1 MKKAGRHMTGI
12 VALTILFCVY
22 AVSELI
28 AQKTKAVFST
38 VLGIALILLAGF
50 WSGVLPRTLIED
62 AQISGFGNL
71 IVGVLV
77 VSLGTTIDFPE
88 LKRQWKVVVISLCCV
103 ICAVGA
109 IILAGSPLMGSEL
122 AVSGAP
128 IFAGG
133 SAATLI
139 MTTALKEK
147 GLEYAGTFCIALYVT
162 QKFIGVPIASLL
174 LRRTARQFR
183 DIPELVEEYSRQ
195 ELPREG
201 GKSAGPLA
209 LPPQFAKPSVY
220 LAKLGIVAVIA
231 YYAAKLTGGK
241 VHYFVMCLL
250 MGALFFSLGFLEKGI
265 LAKTNSSGLI
275 TFFATILIFS
285 NLATTTPQQVLSVL
299 PALALTALLGVGGTA
314 AAGFVLGKLLNV
326 PFGLA
331 VSLGISCTFGF
342 PTTML
347 IPQEVSE
354 ALGRNEKEKAAILN
368 YLLPKMLTAGFV
380 TVTIASVL
388 IAGFVVNML

>member
-195 ELPREG
+195 ESPREG

-209 LPPQFAKPSVY
+209 LPAQFAKPSVY

-265 LAKTNSSGLI
+265 LTKTNSSGLI

>member
-1 MKKAGRHMTGI
+1 MTGI
-12 VALTILFCVY
+12 AALTILLCVY
-22 AVSELI
+22 AAGELI

-50 WSGVLPRTLIED
+50 WSGALPRTLIED
-62 AQISGFGNL
+62 AQVSGFGNL
-71 IVGVLV
+71 IAGILI

-88 LKRQWKVVVISLCCV
+88 IKRQWKVVVISLCCV
-103 ICAVGA
+103 LGSVAA
-109 IILAGSPLMGSEL
+109 IILLGGPIMGMDM
-122 AVSGAP
+122 AVAGAP

-139 MTTALKEK
+139 MTTTLKEK
-147 GLEYAGTFCIALYVT
+147 GLELAGTFCIVLYVT

-174 LRRTARQFR
+174 LRRTALRFR
-183 DIPELVEEYSRQ
+183 EEPELVAQYSEQVQETSVQRKRGLL
-195 ELPREG
+195 ELP
-201 GKSAGPLA
+201 A
-209 LPPQFAKPSVY
+209 LFSRPSVY
-220 LAKLGIVAVIA
+220 LAKLGMVAVAA
-231 YYAAKLTGGK
+231 YYTAKLTNGA
-241 VHYFVMCLL
+241 VHYFVLCLV
-250 MGALFFSLGFLEKGI
+250 MGALFFALGFLEKGI
-265 LAKTNSSGLI
+265 LAKTQSGGLI
-275 TFFATILIFS
+275 TFFVTILIFS
-285 NLATTTPQQVLSVL
+285 NLATTTPQQVVSVL
-299 PALALTALLGVGGTA
+299 VSLLAAAVLGVAGTVA
-314 AAGFVLGKLLNV
+314 VGFVTGKLLKV

-354 ALGRNEKEKAAILN
+354 AIGRDDREKAAILN

>member
-1 MKKAGRHMTGI
+1 MTGI
-12 VALTILFCVY
+12 AALTILLCVY
-22 AVSELI
+22 AAGELI

-50 WSGVLPRTLIED
+50 WSGALPRTLIED
-62 AQISGFGNL
+62 AQVSGFGNL
-71 IVGVLV
+71 IAGILI

-88 LKRQWKVVVISLCCV
+88 IKRQWKVVVISLCCV
-103 ICAVGA
+103 LGSVAA
-109 IILAGSPLMGSEL
+109 IILLGGPIMGMDM
-122 AVSGAP
+122 AVAGAP

-139 MTTALKEK
+139 MTTTLKEK
-147 GLEYAGTFCIALYVT
+147 GLELAGTFCIVLYVT

-174 LRRTARQFR
+174 LRRTALRFR
-183 DIPELVEEYSRQ
+183 EEPELVAQYSEQVQETSVQRKRGLL
-195 ELPREG
+195 ELP
-201 GKSAGPLA
+201 A
-209 LPPQFAKPSVY
+209 LFSRPSVY
-220 LAKLGIVAVIA
+220 LAKLGMVAVAA
-231 YYAAKLTGGK
+231 YYTAKLTNGA
-241 VHYFVMCLL
+241 VHYFVLCLV
-250 MGALFFSLGFLEKGI
+250 MGALFFALGFLEKGI
-265 LAKTNSSGLI
+265 LAKTQSGGLI
-275 TFFATILIFS
+275 TFFVTILIFS
-285 NLATTTPQQVLSVL
+285 NLATTTPQQVVSVL
-299 PALALTALLGVGGTA
+299 VPLLAAAVLGVAGTVA
-314 AAGFVLGKLLNV
+314 VGFVAGKFLKV

-354 ALGRNEKEKAAILN
+354 AIGRNDREKAAILN

>member
-1 MKKAGRHMTGI
+1 MTGI

-195 ELPREG
+195 ESPREG

-209 LPPQFAKPSVY
+209 LPAQFAKPSVY

>member
-1 MKKAGRHMTGI
+1 MTGI
-12 VALTILFCVY
+12 AALTILLCVY
-22 AVSELI
+22 AAGELI

-50 WSGVLPRTLIED
+50 WSGALPRTLIED
-62 AQISGFGNL
+62 AQVSGFGNL
-71 IVGVLV
+71 IAGILI

-88 LKRQWKVVVISLCCV
+88 IKRQWKVVVISLCCV
-103 ICAVGA
+103 LGSVAA
-109 IILAGSPLMGSEL
+109 IILLGGPIMGMDM
-122 AVSGAP
+122 AVAGAP

-139 MTTALKEK
+139 MTTTLKEK
-147 GLEYAGTFCIALYVT
+147 GLELAGTFCIVLYVT

-174 LRRTARQFR
+174 LRRTALRFR
-183 DIPELVEEYSRQ
+183 EEPELVAQYSEQVQETSVQRKRGLL
-195 ELPREG
+195 ELP
-201 GKSAGPLA
+201 A
-209 LPPQFAKPSVY
+209 LFSRPSVY
-220 LAKLGIVAVIA
+220 LAKLGMVAVAA
-231 YYAAKLTGGK
+231 YYTAKLTNGA
-241 VHYFVMCLL
+241 VHYFVLCLV
-250 MGALFFSLGFLEKGI
+250 MGALFFALGFLEKGI
-265 LAKTNSSGLI
+265 LAKTQSGGLI
-275 TFFATILIFS
+275 TFFVTILIFS
-285 NLATTTPQQVLSVL
+285 NLATTTPQQVVSVL
-299 PALALTALLGVGGTA
+299 VPLLAAAVLGVAGTVA
-314 AAGFVLGKLLNV
+314 VGFVAGKLLKV

-354 ALGRNEKEKAAILN
+354 AIGRNDREKAAILN

>member
-1 MKKAGRHMTGI
+1 MTGI
-12 VALTILFCVY
+12 TALTILLCVY
-22 AVSELI
+22 AAGELI

-50 WSGVLPRTLIED
+50 WSGILPRTLIED
-62 AQISGFGNL
+62 AQVSGFGNL
-71 IVGVLV
+71 IAGILI

-88 LKRQWKVVVISLCCV
+88 IKRQWRVVVVSLCCV
-103 ICAVGA
+103 AGSVAA
-109 IILAGSPLMGSEL
+109 IILLGRPVMGL
-122 AVSGAP
+122 DMAVAGAP

-139 MTTALKEK
+139 MTTTLKEK
-147 GLEYAGTFCIALYVT
+147 GLELAGTFCIVLHVT
-162 QKFIGVPIASLL
+162 QKFVGVPIASLL
-174 LRRTARQFR
+174 LRRTALRFR
-183 DIPELVEEYSRQ
+183 EEPELVAQYCEQAQESAGQKKRGPL
-195 ELPREG
+195 ELPPR
-201 GKSAGPLA
+201 
-209 LPPQFAKPSVY
+209 FARPSVY

-231 YYAAKLTGGK
+231 YYTAKLTNGA
-241 VHYFVMCLL
+241 VHYFVLCLV

-265 LAKTNSSGLI
+265 LAKTQSSGLI
-275 TFFATILIFS
+275 TFFVTILIFS
-285 NLATTTPQQVLSVL
+285 NLATTTPRQVVSVL
-299 PALALTALLGVGGTA
+299 APLLAAALGVAGTVA
-314 AAGFVLGKLLNV
+314 VGFVTGKLLNI

-354 ALGRNEKEKAAILN
+354 AIGRDDREKAAILN